1 MSNQSDMFE
10 QLASL
15 GPEGLSIAELERFN
29 EDAEGFTKTLGMRF
43 TKVTPDLVAAELHV
57 SGAHLQP
64 AGIVNGGVYSSLAES
79 AGSILGLTRAGGNL
93 VVGVNCN
100 ADFIASVSA
109 GVIDLEARF
118 VHAGR
123 SSQLIEIVMHHRG
136 KLVSRATLRT
146 MVLQKPAEAPK
157 KDKFAE

>member
-1 MSNQSDMFE
+1 MSNESDMFDK
-10 QLASL
+10 LADL
-15 GPEGLSIAELERFN
+15 GPEGLSIADLDFFN
-29 EDAEGFTKTLGMRF
+29 EQAEGFTKTLGMRF
-43 TKVTPDLVAAELHV
+43 TKITPDLVAAELHV

-118 VHAGR
+118 IHAGR
-123 SSQLIEIVMHHRG
+123 SSQLIEVVMHHRST
-136 KLVSRATLRT
+136 LVSRATLRT
-146 MVLQKPAEAPK
+146 MVLQKPAAAPK
-157 KDKFAE
+157 KDKFAN